1 MSLTV
6 LRAAVKRTGDV
17 GIDLPA
23 GASASALTANDYRPV
38 DMEPEEKVRP
48 AMLGISLPA
57 GASSAELEP
66 EDYQTVETERGEG
79 Q

>member
-23 GASASALTANDYRPV
+23 GASASALTANDYHLV
-38 DMEPEEKVRP
+38 DMEPEDKVRP
-48 AMLGISLPA
+48 GMLGISLPA
-57 GASSAELEP
+57 GASAAQLKP
-66 EDYQTVETERGEG
+66 EDYQTVETEQGEG
-79 Q
+79 